1 MQDDAQP
8 YRCLIVRTPGTRLFH
23 PLEASQSIEEVR
35 ALMAEAVRIYRPQG
49 AAWRSSGDKVFWIED
64 GQECFAEL
72 VCSW

>member
-1 MQDDAQP
+1 MQGDVQP
-8 YRCLIVRTPGTRLFH
+8 YRCLVVRTTAVRLFQ

-35 ALMAEAVRIYRPQG
+35 YLMAEAVRIYRPQG